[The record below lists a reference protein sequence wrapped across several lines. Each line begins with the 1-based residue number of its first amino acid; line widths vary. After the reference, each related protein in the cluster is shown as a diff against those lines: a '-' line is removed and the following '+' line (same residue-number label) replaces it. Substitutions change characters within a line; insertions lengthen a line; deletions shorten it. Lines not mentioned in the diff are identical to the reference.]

1 MIEYIPHN
9 GVLYVLMRM
18 GLIGGV
24 AFWTFVAAGIVT
36 AVRAARSI
44 DREVAVAGAVTA
56 AALVAYALMGAV
68 DQGFFFYRI
77 AFVVGTLLGVV
88 DGAIARPPRVTRYR
102 GQRRTR
108 SGVTLLRL

>member
-9 GVLYVLMRM
+9 GVLYILMRM

-44 DREVAVAGAVTA
+44 DREVAVVGAMVA
-56 AALVAYALMGAV
+56 AAMVAYTLMGAV
-68 DQGFFFYRI
+68 DQAFFFYRI

-88 DGAIARPPRVTRYR
+88 DGVVPRSARVTLYR

-108 SGVTLLRL
+108 SGATLLRL